1 MSIPEFPSSSP
12 HNCNSAAPPTVNTFM
27 KTPVLP
33 ASQMD
38 FPRFQRWTVIV
49 TLVLVSTVVWLNAY
63 ESGVAKPPLFVL
75 GGMLLYVLALS
86 EAFRTGKLMIG
97 LHPISLVFVAHI
109 ALFCI
114 SFVLTFDPTY
124 SRDALLFGISCLAFF
139 LTGALAFSTRS
150 AVILLFRGLE
160 WLTALLCVVGT
171 LQLIFGDNL
180 PVNFFVDPDRR
191 IPSLLGNSVFFSS
204 YLVIVFP
211 IIVCQTLEGWNR
223 GKHSPARY
231 VLLVA
236 MIVMLVA
243 TQARSSMIAWG
254 ISLLLLWFLTLRSA
268 RMRVIAVGAVL
279 VLAVAVVT
287 ASILRPEIGRR
298 FTHMFDISATSTF
311 ARRLYFWDAAEK
323 AFLASPVVG
332 HGIGRLEPM
341 VFVYRSPDYWTVASE
356 DIVPHAH
363 NEVLEVAAEYGVI
376 GLLLMG
382 ATCFLVFRRG
392 MALVRAESG
401 WPRWTAAGLTC
412 AIAGVGIDNLANVS
426 LRQPAVALLAWLFMG
441 LLWSRALQQDPEP
454 EYSFRVSLPARFT
467 AIPLAA
473 WIVFAVVYMRIEV
486 RHIDAEVLLDRE
498 FMHPEEGIAKGL
510 EEIKAATNE
519 DPGNLFAWSS
529 LIRKY
534 IEASKWEEAVRAS
547 DTLQQ
552 QSPLYPQSSLMRAY
566 ALMQLHRP
574 QEALEAIGRE
584 LRGRTHPLA
593 YQIQAQ
599 AYDALGNREG
609 ERVALEQTLRGIV
622 LSHMRVPYRNLC
634 QRVAELSTTVGQRK
648 EWNALLD
655 TLAQELPEDREFLER
670 LRRPALLSG
679 Q

>member
-1 MSIPEFPSSSP
+1 MKNPS
-12 HNCNSAAPPTVNTFM
+12 
-27 KTPVLP
+27 LP

-38 FPRFQRWTVIV
+38 FPRFQRWTVIA

-75 GGMLLYVLALS
+75 GGTLLYAFALS
-86 EAFRTGKLMIG
+86 NAFRSGKLTIG
-97 LHPISLVFVAHI
+97 LNPVSIVFIVHL
-109 ALFCI
+109 ALFCV
-114 SFVLTFDPTY
+114 SFSLTFDPTY
-124 SRDALLFGISCLAFF
+124 SRDALLFGMSCLAFF
-139 LTGALAFSTRS
+139 LTGALAFPNRNS
-150 AVILLFRGLE
+150 VVPLFRGME
-160 WLTALLCVVGT
+160 WLTAVLCLVGT
-171 LQLIFGDNL
+171 LQLIFGDSL

-211 IIVCQTLEGWNR
+211 IVVSQALEGLNR

-231 VLLVA
+231 VLLAA

-268 RMRVIAVGAVL
+268 RVKVIAVGAVL

-287 ASILRPEIGRR
+287 ASYLRPEIGRR

-363 NEVLEVAAEYGVI
+363 NEILEVAAEYGVI

-392 MALVRAESG
+392 IALVRTGSG

-412 AIAGVGIDNLANVS
+412 GIAGVAIDNLANVS
-426 LRQPAVALLAWLFMG
+426 LRQPAVGLLAWLFMG

-454 EYSFRVSLPARFT
+454 EYSFSLNLPARFA

-473 WIVFAVVYMRIEV
+473 WVVFAVVYMRVEV

-498 FMHPEEGIAKGL
+498 FMHPEEGITKGL

-529 LIRKY
+529 LVRKY
-534 IEASKWEEAVRAS
+534 IEARKWEEAVRVS

-552 QSPLYPQSSLMRAY
+552 RSPLYPQSSLMRAY
-566 ALMQLHRP
+566 ALLQLRRP
-574 QEALEAIGRE
+574 TEALDAISRE

-599 AYDALGNREG
+599 AYDALGNLEG
-609 ERVALEQTLRGIV
+609 ERVALEQTLRGLM

-634 QRVAELSTTVGQRK
+634 QRVAELSTTHIQQM

-655 TLAQELPEDREFLER
+655 SLKQELPEDREFLER
-670 LRRPALLSG
+670 LRRPALPNE